1 VSFCLFIAVAVSA
14 KGTGAESSGE
24 ALFLMHSSSCHPNGS
39 SAVNVVKVF
48 ILTTAGKQYQDRG
61 RRRQADEKAGPK
73 AW

>member
-1 VSFCLFIAVAVSA
+1 
-14 KGTGAESSGE
+14 
-24 ALFLMHSSSCHPNGS
+24 
-39 SAVNVVKVF
+39 VKVF